1 MSHPKDRVRP
11 LSRREFL
18 RRAAAT
24 GVAVPSLAAILA
36 ACGSSSSNDAGSTG
50 GSSGASGSG
59 GLQLARPDNPVTL
72 PLTAENPAIADGL
85 SPEAGPLKIFGYS
98 DYIYKKVRNA
108 FGDKYGV
115 DVQYTV
121 FDTPDEMV
129 AKMQSNGSDFDLVV
143 TVTLENIGKLAAGG
157 LIQPV
162 NKTYLPTVQ
171 DQLWAKI
178 PDFYDVGR
186 QYSAPYVVF
195 TTGISWRND
204 LVTDDIA
211 NMDNPY
217 DVLWDTK
224 YQGQV
229 HLLNGSRDTL
239 ATALLRKGYDP
250 NESDPAIM
258 ETAKQ
263 DLLAG
268 ADAMG
273 WKYDHVDYTELSN
286 NLWEI
291 HGTWSGQMVY
301 YQYYLPKG
309 LDITSLSYSW
319 PPLGAGKQKGMI
331 SHDLF
336 AISKGASNPVL
347 AHKLIDFLYE
357 PDNALA
363 NYQYEGYQ
371 PTVVSLDKAKAL
383 SKGYLPPSLDYTF
396 VTEDMFAMGVS
407 ELELAPAV
415 NQLYQ
420 QIYQEVTGGA

>member
-1 MSHPKDRVRP
+1 MTHPKDRGRP
-11 LSRREFL
+11 LTRREFL

-24 GVAVPSLAAILA
+24 SVAAPSLAAILA
-36 ACGSSSSNDAGSTG
+36 ACGSDAGNG
-50 GSSGASGSG
+50 GSSTGPSSG

-72 PLTAENPAIADGL
+72 AVSGDNPAIADGL
-85 SPEAGPLKIFGYS
+85 SPESGPLKIFGYN
-98 DYIYKKVRNA
+98 DYIYKKVRNEFA
-108 FGDKYGV
+108 DRYGV
-115 DVQYTV
+115 DVAYTI

-129 AKMQSNGSDFDLVV
+129 SKMQSNGSDFDLLV
-143 TVTLENIGKLAAGG
+143 TVTLENVGKLATGG
-157 LIQPV
+157 LIQPL
-162 NKTYLPTVQ
+162 NKSYLPTFE
-171 DQLWAKI
+171 DQLWTGV

-186 QYSAPYVVF
+186 QFSAPYVVF

-204 LVTDDIA
+204 LIAEDIGA
-211 NMDNPY
+211 MDNPY
-217 DVLWDTK
+217 DIFWDTANA
-224 YQGQV
+224 GQV

-239 ATALLRKGYDP
+239 ATALLRGGYDP
-250 NESDPAIM
+250 NTDDTTVLNTI
-258 ETAKQ
+258 KQ

-273 WKYDHVDYTELSN
+273 WKYDHVDYTELSTN
-286 NLWEI
+286 GWRV

-309 LDITSLSYSW
+309 LDITALSYSW
-319 PPLGAGKQKGMI
+319 PPQGAGGQNGLI

-336 AISKGASNPVL
+336 AIPKGAANPVL
-347 AHKLIDFLYE
+347 AHKMIDFMYE
-357 PDNALA
+357 PDNALT
-363 NYQYEGYQ
+363 NYTYEGYQ
-371 PTVVSLDKAKAL
+371 PTVQSLDKQTAL
-383 SKGYLPPSLDYTF
+383 DKGYLPPSLDYTF